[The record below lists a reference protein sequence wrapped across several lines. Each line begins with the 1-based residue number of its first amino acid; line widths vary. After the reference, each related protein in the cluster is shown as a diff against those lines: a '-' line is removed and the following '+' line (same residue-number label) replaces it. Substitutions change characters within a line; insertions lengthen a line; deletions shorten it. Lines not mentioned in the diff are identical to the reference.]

1 MATTN
6 ILPTLNPMLRRPVVE
21 QAIGEK
27 RSTIY
32 RKIKLGLFP
41 KPVQIGGERVAWP
54 ANEVQAIIDA
64 RIAGESDENIKALVS
79 RLHAAR
85 TQKQGSVCV
94 ICQEP
99 TPAVKLESRGLC
111 STCAA
116 YNHAGQGDKHLLS
129 LKGSTDSRTGGK
141 GGV

>member
-54 ANEVQAIIDA
+54 ANEVQAVIDA
-64 RIAGESDENIKALVS
+64 RIAGKSDDDVKALVAK
-79 RLHAAR
+79 LEAAR
-85 TQKQGSVCV
+85 TGA
-94 ICQEP
+94 
-99 TPAVKLESRGLC
+99 T
-111 STCAA
+111 AA
-116 YNHAGQGDKHLLS
+116 NV
-129 LKGSTDSRTGGK
+129 TGG
-141 GGV
+141 V